1 MIFNK
6 KLRLIW
12 GVLFTVALIA
22 VLSFERNVV
31 YAIVF
36 GVASGLVFIADFYIL
51 SKDYKKARVME
62 SKYRKRW
69 HIFSKFTQW
78 LFWTALLY
86 VPFQAQFST
95 GYKIFMLV
103 DFFLVSTF
111 SFYKFSRSN

>member
-12 GVLFTVALIA
+12 GVLFTAALIA
-22 VLSFERNVV
+22 ILSFESKGL
-31 YAIVF
+31 YALIF
-36 GVASGLVFIADFYIL
+36 GVTSGFVFIADFYVL
-51 SKDYKKARVME
+51 RMEYKKAGMME

-86 VPFQAQFST
+86 VPFMPQFST
-95 GYKIFMLV
+95 GYKIFMLA

-111 SFYKFSRSN
+111 AFYKFTRTK

>member
-22 VLSFERNVV
+22 VLSFGRGAM
-31 YAIVF
+31 YAIMF
-36 GVASGLVFIADFYIL
+36 GVASGFVFIADFYIL
-51 SKDYKKARVME
+51 SREYKKSGVME
-62 SKYRKRW
+62 GKYRKRW

-86 VPFQAQFST
+86 VPFQPQFST

-111 SFYKFSRSN
+111 AFYKFSRSN